1 MWTPWMPTSVAYG
14 IRHER
19 LFGSLGRAGEA
30 IDAVIALQGTGNVP
44 RKSLTRIG
52 WPDQVTA
59 MIVDDDEHY
68 RLTFNIDGIILAI
81 DLDEV
86 QMSPAN
92 ARDMF
97 IDIVNTALPIT
108 NPGRKINR
116 IGLVETYDHPLP
128 TPGEIAA
135 SVLTRFTHIGQPVD
149 FALRSAFRRS
159 LPGED
164 WWNTILQVVATKSD
178 HSLESPDILRVSIDC
193 QHYLVPG
200 VVFSSHLVRNHYGEF
215 YHAAESLQAGQ
226 LAGLEAPRSAVSA

>member
-1 MWTPWMPTSVAYG
+1 MWTPTSVAYG
-14 IRHER
+14 IRHDR
-19 LFGSLGRAGEA
+19 LFGFLGRAGEA
-30 IDAVIALQGTGNVP
+30 IDAVIALQGAGNVP

-68 RLTFNIDGIILAI
+68 RLTFNIDGIILMI
-81 DLDEV
+81 NLDEV

-128 TPGEIAA
+128 TPGQVAA
-135 SVLTRFTHIGQPVD
+135 SALTRLTDIGQPVD
-149 FALRSAFRRS
+149 FSFRSAFRRS
-159 LPGED
+159 LPGDD
-164 WWNTILQVVATKSD
+164 WWNTILQVAATKSD
-178 HSLESPDILRVSIDC
+178 QGLETPDVLRVSIDC
-193 QHYLVPG
+193 QHYLSPE
-200 VVFSSHLVRNHYGEF
+200 VVFSPQLVRKHYGEF
-215 YHAAESLQAGQ
+215 YQAAESLQARQ
-226 LAGLEAPRSAVSA
+226 LAGLEAPQSAVSV